1 MGETDIPVVKKL
13 YNFSEKELAIIR
25 GSSSKRS
32 GAKGKGIFIA
42 GSQRLVIQVR
52 ASKYELEIVD
62 PVQYE
67 EIYGQ
72 KSRFTKNKQ

>member
-1 MGETDIPVVKKL
+1 M
-13 YNFSEKELAIIR
+13 AILK
-25 GSSSKRS
+25 GSSSKRQ

-42 GSQRLVIQVR
+42 GSQRVVIQVR

-67 EIYGQ
+67 EIYDV
-72 KSRFTKNKQ
+72 KSKYT